1 MQNRADKSIMR
12 LFETP
17 DPERRLV
24 ALDLRKVSGIVQQE
38 DYTILVYFG
47 KNSVRISDKWERI
60 WDAVEKAKQRE
71 EAH

>member
-17 DPERRLV
+17 DHERRMV

-47 KNSVRISDKWERI
+47 ENSVRISDKWERI
-60 WDAVEKAKQRE
+60 WDAVEKAKLRE